1 MVWRFYMKMW
11 FLFFQMYE
19 AKREKGKILF
29 DKNNNVLSLWNI
41 SLKMKRL
48 KSNKSLL
55 WMWRVWKGP
64 NGDQW
69 LLSEVGQLLKVT
81 WQWESQ
87 YCVLLLATGQPWTD
101 TLSPAAESAVHS
113 FFWPISFLFL
123 IFPGRIYFCNR
134 NYSNRGIK

>member
-1 MVWRFYMKMW
+1 MAWRFYMKMW
-11 FLFFQMYE
+11 FLFFQMYKPKE
-19 AKREKGKILF
+19 RKEKYFLRKT
-29 DKNNNVLSLWNI
+29 KSLWNI
-41 SLKMKRL
+41 SLKMKRS
-48 KSNKSLL
+48 KCNKSML

-87 YCVLLLATGQPWTD
+87 YCVLLLASGQPWTD

-113 FFWPISFLFL
+113 FFWQISFLFV
-123 IFPGRIYFCNR
+123 IFPGWIFVTET
-134 NYSNRGIK
+134 IPIEA